1 MARAKDLVVFFSNI
15 IKEERGEKVA
25 VRASGLSKAQHPPP
39 PQRQPRSWPDRAR
52 KVKTGPSHFLGR
64 KLTKK
69 GNAPPPPCHFSR
81 RLLKK
86 SARAQANSLPLLFW
100 GESKVKPRQQE
111 RASASAGQS
120 QPIASARLGPI
131 YFFQGT
137 GIRSARM
144 KFQTQTKNNQLGL
157 KHT

>member
-69 GNAPPPPCHFSR
+69 GNAPPPPATFRGGC
-81 RLLKK
+81 LKSQRAHK
-86 SARAQANSLPLLFW
+86 PILSPSFFGGSPRSSHASKNERARALAKVSPLLA
-100 GESKVKPRQQE
+100 
-111 RASASAGQS
+111 RASVQY
-120 QPIASARLGPI
+120 I
-131 YFFQGT
+131 FFRGR
-137 GIRSARM
+137 G
-144 KFQTQTKNNQLGL
+144 
-157 KHT
+157 